1 MCPPSRRDND
11 GESDYPNRQIDK
23 SKPRPLQSNLF
34 VKALC
39 QIKIKQEPKRANKIL
54 IKIPT
59 GLIDLSKSKK
69 KPFLI
74 ITFTK
79 PY

>member
-1 MCPPSRRDND
+1 M
-11 GESDYPNRQIDK
+11 SDK
-23 SKPRPLQSNLF
+23 
-34 VKALC
+34 
-39 QIKIKQEPKRANKIL
+39 KIKQEPKRANKIL